1 MFNVIRLNLTYTP
14 KIVYL
19 NLIFFVQFW
28 LAVIQ
33 LNLIFFVQFWLP
45 IMISPMEIIKET
57 TTFITYLLQINMI
70 VNNIRAKILVQRDKI
85 KIKINLNIINQY

>member
-1 MFNVIRLNLTYTP
+1 M
-14 KIVYL
+14 YL

-33 LNLIFFVQFWLP
+33 LNLIFFVEFWLP
-45 IMISPMEIIKET
+45 VMISHMEIIKET

-85 KIKINLNIINQY
+85 KSKINLNIINQY